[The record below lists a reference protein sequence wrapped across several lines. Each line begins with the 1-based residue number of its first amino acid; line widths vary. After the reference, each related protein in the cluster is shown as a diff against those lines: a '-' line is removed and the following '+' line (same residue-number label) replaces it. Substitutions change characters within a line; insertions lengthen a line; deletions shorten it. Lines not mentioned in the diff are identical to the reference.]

1 MHEFTQ
7 SQLVRLIS
15 QMIQIGT
22 IVAVQ
27 AKPLRYKVQFTS
39 DLTTSWLP
47 SDVGH
52 AGTVKDFAPHQ
63 TGELVLVVKEF
74 NTQGGVIVASLNQNS
89 KDQPKE
95 DLNLFYREFPDGT
108 WLQYDMANKVLSG
121 SVAGKV
127 NLDAVT
133 EIRLAAP
140 KLIFDGDIEHEG
152 KQTSTGNIASQA
164 SISAVANVSAGQ
176 NISDSVRSMAQD
188 RDIYNSHDH
197 NHGDPVTGKANQKQ

>member
-1 MHEFTQ
+1 MGEFTQ